1 MSRVT
6 AILPLSK
13 GYTLMRKA
21 AVVVDTGC
29 AKTWSNSAYL
39 NLHKLPSALVA
50 DLEKGLTSHVLHAR
64 MGLMH
69 ELKQLVHHCLQELP
83 VVAQESGILAHN
95 IPATTCAQCRTLQL
109 YELGLC
115 DNVVASSRRTAK

>member
-1 MSRVT
+1 MSRLT

-21 AVVVDTGC
+21 DVDMDTGC
-29 AKTWSNSAYL
+29 AKTWSDSAYL
-39 NLHKLPSALVA
+39 NLHKLASALVA
-50 DLEKGLTSHVLHAR
+50 DLEKGLTSHVLHSR

-83 VVAQESGILAHN
+83 VVAQEPGILAHN
-95 IPATTCAQCRTLQL
+95 IPATTCAQGRTLQL
-109 YELGLC
+109 YKSDLC
-115 DNVVASSRRTAK
+115 DSVVASSRCTAQ